1 MLETYCFY
9 CMSAT
14 PTGGPCPT
22 CGLTAGSYVPL
33 AHHLPPGT
41 LLSDGRYLIGRALG
55 NGGFG
60 ITYIGR
66 DLTLGIRVAI
76 KEYFPTGCA
85 TRTATVSH
93 DVAYYSGVSKDSLAL
108 GRERFLEEARRLA
121 RQEKIAVV
129 VGARTFFEENNTA
142 YLVMEYVRGTT
153 LAELAEQRGG
163 RIAPDE
169 LLPLVR
175 PLFPAL
181 TELHADGLI
190 HRDISPDN
198 LMLERGNIRLI
209 DFGCAR
215 ESAGGDHTMTSMLKV
230 GYAPIEQ
237 YGNGEQGTWTD
248 VYALCA
254 TLYRCLTGVRPPAA
268 VDRTPKDDLIPPRK
282 LGVTLT
288 DQQEHALLVGLRI
301 LPRKRFKTIAQLEA
315 ALYEEPK
322 EEPAVVS
329 EGPITVTEGPA
340 VVAEGPAVVADAPTA
355 VTEGRSED
363 SVVVTEG
370 PSEDSVVATDEPA
383 NEPIVVP
390 EPPRP
395 WYARIPWPMVIAA
408 GVACAVIA
416 GILWYAHPWSP
427 PLGSDVTESETSAVR
442 DPSAFEAN
450 FSTDLEDTF
459 ASARKISSYDELE
472 KAERAGDPVVFVAD
486 TQLMSGF
493 VTVPVL
499 VPEGV
504 TLSGPDVNS
513 HGKNEAKLSFN
524 DLVINHGTLRG
535 NVGVSDDGKLVN
547 YGTVGS
553 EDNLYDCRISCQGT
567 IANKGSIY
575 CAPESFVSGDAV
587 LYNRGY
593 VMVANFYVQD
603 NADVYNRSTLRV
615 GGTGATLVH
624 TSSKPIF
631 NEREATLSVA
641 KSASLG
647 DSAYLCNWGTF
658 EADSLSELGSPVI
671 ENEGTITTKV
681 GIAQGNKCLVFG
693 HGSLVAPSTFS
704 AIIFGLSGTVG
715 NGDAASPVPTIDTV
729 DGTIAQVSTTEEFLQ
744 ALEADDVAG
753 IVVAGRIELRSDADI
768 SKPISIE
775 EDGLLATTKDAKLT
789 VRGCE
794 LRLSGKAKSLSAH
807 DLDLLDGACLWG
819 AGLEMA
825 TGSTLTAK
833 GSLVNLYDPLA
844 ETPANDNLSS
854 LSVKLDEG
862 SAMLWSCKQANHC
875 DVQVHGD
882 SSLAIMGEVQH
893 LVNDTKLDGK
903 GGTLFLRG
911 DVELRNSSIRMGD
924 HEAWHEAG
932 GSLTAS
938 GSTIELGG
946 MSVTQD
952 CKFWL
957 TSGSKLYSSLWHV
970 ESFGECDKFLSIDE
984 ESIATNDD
992 SLWVL
997 TTHPVRLEG
1006 TIVNNGDLY
1015 LGEGVVEEEDRGH
1028 ITGNGDVVQV

>member
-1 MLETYCFY
+1 MHKTYC
-9 CMSAT
+9 
-14 PTGGPCPT
+14 
-22 CGLTAGSYVPL
+22 
-33 AHHLPPGT
+33 LPPGT
-41 LLSDGRYLIGRALG
+41 LLQGNRYLVGRALG

-66 DLTLGIRVAI
+66 DLTLGVRVAI
-76 KEYFPTGCA
+76 KEYFPVGRA

-93 DVAYYSGVSKDSLAL
+93 EVACYSDVSEDSLAR
-108 GRERFLEEARRLA
+108 GRKRFLEEARRLA
-121 RQEKIAVV
+121 RQEKLAVV
-129 VGARTFFEENNTA
+129 VGARNFFEENNTA

-153 LAELAEQRGG
+153 LAELAKQRGG

-181 TELHADGLI
+181 AELHADGLI

-215 ESAGGDHTMTSMLKV
+215 ESAGGDLTMTAMLKV

-237 YGNGEQGTWTD
+237 YGNREQGTWTD

-254 TLYRCLTGVRPPAA
+254 TLYRCLTGVTPPAA
-268 VDRTPKDDLIPPRK
+268 VDRLAQDDLLPPHELDVPLSDR
-282 LGVTLT
+282 
-288 DQQEHALLVGLRI
+288 QERALLRGLCVP
-301 LPRKRFKTIAQLEA
+301 PRKRFKTIAQLET
-315 ALYEEPK
+315 ALYGKSK
-322 EEPAVVS
+322 EESVVVI
-329 EGPITVTEGPA
+329 EGPITV
-340 VVAEGPAVVADAPTA
+340 AEESIT
-355 VTEGRSED
+355 VTED
-363 SVVVTEG
+363 PVVVTEE
-370 PSEDSVVATDEPA
+370 PSEDPVTLTDEPA
-383 NEPIVVP
+383 DQPIVAP
-390 EPPRP
+390 APPSP
-395 WYARIPWPMVIAA
+395 WYERIPWPAAIAA
-408 GVACAVIA
+408 GAACAVIA
-416 GILWYAHPWSP
+416 VILWHTHPWTA
-427 PLGSDVTESETSAVR
+427 LTSANDSAAADVAGDTKNEPVR
-442 DPSAFEAN
+442 DPSTFEAN
-450 FSTDLEDTF
+450 FDADLENAF
-459 ASARKISSYDELE
+459 AGARKISSYDDLE
-472 KAERAGDPVVFVAD
+472 KAERAGEPVVIVAD
-486 TQLMSGF
+486 TQLTFGS

-504 TLSGPDVNS
+504 TLSGPGVNPL
-513 HGKNEAKLSFN
+513 GKNETTLSFN

-535 NVGVSDDGKLVN
+535 NVGVSSEGKLVN

-567 IANKGSIY
+567 IANKGSIH
-575 CAPESFVSGDAV
+575 CAPESFVSNEAV

-603 NADVYNRSTLRV
+603 DADVYNRGKLRV

-631 NEREATLSVA
+631 NEREATFSVA
-641 KSASLG
+641 TNASLG

-671 ENEGTITTKV
+671 ENEGTITTKA

-704 AIIFGLSGTVG
+704 ATILGLSGTVG

-744 ALEADDVAG
+744 ALEASDVAG
-753 IVVAGRIELRSDADI
+753 IVVADRVELRSDADI

-775 EDGLLATTKDAKLT
+775 GDGILKTTKDAKLT

-794 LRLSGKAKSLSAH
+794 LRLSGKAKSLIAH

-819 AGLEMA
+819 AGLDLES
-825 TGSTLTAK
+825 GSTLSAK
-833 GSLVNLYDPLA
+833 GSLVNLYDPLV
-844 ETPANDNLSS
+844 ESPANDVSS
-854 LSVKLDEG
+854 SSAIMLDEG
-862 SAMLWSCKQANHC
+862 AAMLWSFREANHC

-882 SSLAIMGEVQH
+882 SSLAIMGEAQ
-893 LVNDTKLDGK
+893 LVNDTQLDGE

-911 DVELRNSSIRMGD
+911 DVKLRNSSIRMGE
-924 HEAWHEAG
+924 HGEWHEAG

-938 GSTIELGG
+938 SGTIELGG
-946 MSVTQD
+946 TSHTQD
-952 CKFWL
+952 CSFWL
-957 TSGSKLYSSLWHV
+957 KSGSKLRSSWWHV
-970 ESFGECDKFLSIDE
+970 ESFGECDKFLSIDK
-984 ESIATNDD
+984 ESSATNNG

-997 TTHPVRLEG
+997 TTHSIRLEG
-1006 TIVNNGDLY
+1006 TIVNNDDLY

-1028 ITGNGDVVQV
+1028 ITGNGDVVTV